1 MQLTVRHVTTY
12 SYAQPARGIIQ
23 LLRATPASF
32 AGQNVL
38 DWRIDVDCDARLRE
52 GRDGY
57 GNITHMLYV
66 DKPVR
71 GLSVS
76 VTGRVLTEDRAGIV
90 MGLPHDLPPQIFC
103 RSTPLT
109 AAGPAIQALAR
120 SIDGGPD
127 PALGRL
133 HNLNARLHQ
142 AMTFDTEA
150 TDPET
155 SAEQAA
161 AAGHGVCQDFAHMF
175 IAAARLMGI
184 PARYISGH
192 LFRRD
197 GVHAQEASHAWA
209 EAWVGDLGWVAFDPT
224 NGISADDAYVRIA
237 CGLDYR
243 DAAPVAGARSG
254 GGAEDLAV
262 EVSVGETQQQA
273 QHQSQS

>member
-1 MQLTVRHVTTY
+1 MQLSVRHVTTY
-12 SYAQPARGIIQ
+12 AYAKPARGIVQ

-38 DWRIDVDCDARLRE
+38 DWRIDVDVDARLRE
-52 GRDGY
+52 HRDGY

-66 DKPVR
+66 DKPVSR
-71 GLSVS
+71 LSVA
-76 VTGRVLTEDRAGIV
+76 VNGRVLTEDRAGV
-90 MGLPHDLPPQIFC
+90 VQGLPHDLPPQVFC
-103 RSTPLT
+103 RATPLT
-109 AAGPAIQALAR
+109 EAGPGIEALSR
-120 SIDGGPD
+120 SIEIGPD

-133 HNLNARLHQ
+133 HNLNRRIYET
-142 AMTFDTEA
+142 MRFDTEA
-150 TDPET
+150 TQADT

-175 IAAARLMGI
+175 ISAARLFGI

-197 GVHAQEASHAWA
+197 GAHAQEAAHAWA

-224 NGISADDAYVRIA
+224 NGISADDAYVRVA

-254 GGAEDLAV
+254 GGAEDLTV
-262 EVSVGETQQQA
+262 EVAVNETQAQA
-273 QHQSQS
+273 QFQS